1 MKTSEEILLE
11 EVKDQYNRQLSNW
24 TELNRKSQNFLQIN
38 GILLSVVFIGISF
51 IMELA
56 SQYLIILTVST
67 ISIILSLIISI
78 FSIFKTSIKETNIE
92 IDRDADLENNEKKII
107 FGLIRIY
114 KITID
119 EVTNKNN
126 KRTDVLVYASMSL
139 MLGLFFL
146 FIFILLITLVHYNI
160 TI

>member
-126 KRTDVLVYASMSL
+126 KRTDVF
-139 MLGLFFL
+139 GLC
-146 FIFILLITLVHYNI
+146 
-160 TI
+160 